1 MTRVST
7 SGSPHRPRRVAGAI
21 AAAPDQTASNLKSLV
36 EQILG
41 EAHRLGATA
50 AEVSV
55 GNTTGLSVGVRKGEL
70 ETVEFNNDRGFG
82 ITVYVNDR
90 KGSASTS
97 DASPPAVQNTVRQ
110 ALNIAKYT
118 EPDPC
123 NGLADADLM
132 AHAFPDLD
140 IDHPWTVDVEDAS
153 RLALAAEAA
162 ALGVDKRIVNSEGA
176 RVATQRGCHV
186 YGNSHG
192 FVEAAWGTRHSLSC
206 SVIAADKAGMQS
218 DYAFTI
224 ARAAD
229 DLEDA
234 NAVGREA
241 GRRTVARL
249 GHRPVQTGRYP
260 VLFDAPAASGLFGHL
275 LSAISGT
282 SLYRKESYLL
292 DSLGRQATA
301 PGITLT
307 EDPHRR
313 KGFASTA
320 HDGDGVATRA
330 KSFVDDGVVTS
341 YILGSYS
348 GRRLGM
354 ATTGNAGG
362 VFNLD
367 VVTDAQPVAD
377 LMQAMGTGLLV
388 TSLMGQGVNLVT
400 GDYSRA
406 AAGTWIANG
415 EPAYP
420 VDRITIASNLDAM
433 FKGIVG
439 CGDDIDNR
447 HNIRTGS
454 VLVGN
459 MTIAA

>member
-1 MTRVST
+1 MPRQ
-7 SGSPHRPRRVAGAI
+7 RPTGMPAT
-21 AAAPDQTASNLKSLV
+21 PDQTAPNLKSLV
-36 EQILG
+36 GQILD
-41 EAHRLGATA
+41 EAHRCGATA
-50 AEVSV
+50 AEVAV

-82 ITVYVNDR
+82 ITVYVGER

-97 DASPPAVQNTVRQ
+97 DASSDAVQNTVRQ

-118 EPDPC
+118 ESDPC

-132 AHAFPDLD
+132 ARTFPDLD
-140 IDHPWTVDVEDAS
+140 IDHPWTVDVEEAS
-153 RLALAAEAA
+153 RLALDAEAA

-176 RVATQRGCHV
+176 RLATQRGCHV

-206 SVIAADKAGMQS
+206 SVVAADKEGMQS

-224 ARAAD
+224 GRAAD

-234 NAVGREA
+234 AAVGQEA
-241 GRRTVARL
+241 GRRTIARL
-249 GHRPVQTGRYP
+249 GHRPVQTGQYP
-260 VLFDAPAASGLFGHL
+260 VLFDAPTASGLFGHL
-275 LSAISGT
+275 LSAISGA

-301 PGITLT
+301 PGITLA
-307 EDPHRR
+307 ENPHRR
-313 KGFASTA
+313 KGLASAA

-348 GRRLGM
+348 ARRLGL

-367 VVTDAQPVAD
+367 VIADAQPAAE
-377 LMQAMGTGLLV
+377 LMQAMGTGLLL
-388 TSLMGQGVNLVT
+388 SL
-400 GDYSRA
+400 
-406 AAGTWIANG
+406 IH
-415 EPAYP
+415 
-420 VDRITIASNLDAM
+420 I
-433 FKGIVG
+433 
-439 CGDDIDNR
+439 
-447 HNIRTGS
+447 
-454 VLVGN
+454 
-459 MTIAA
+459 

>member
-1 MTRVST
+1 M
-7 SGSPHRPRRVAGAI
+7 PRQVAGGVP
-21 AAAPDQTASNLKSLV
+21 AAPDDTASNLKALV
-36 EQILG
+36 EQILD
-41 EAHRLGATA
+41 EARRRGASA
-50 AEVSV
+50 AEVAV

-82 ITVYVNDR
+82 ITVYVGDR

-97 DASPPAVQNTVRQ
+97 DASPAAVQNTVRQ

-132 AHAFPDLD
+132 ARTFPNLD
-140 IDHPWTVDVEDAS
+140 IDHPWTVDVEDAT
-153 RLALAAEAA
+153 RLALTAEAA

-176 RVATQRGCHV
+176 RLATQRGCHV

-206 SVIAADKAGMQS
+206 SVIAADEAGMES

-224 ARAAD
+224 GRASD

-234 NAVGREA
+234 AAVGREA

-249 GHRPVQTGRYP
+249 GHRPVQTGKYP
-260 VLFDAPAASGLFGHL
+260 VLFDAPTASGLFGHL
-275 LSAISGT
+275 LSAISGA

-301 PGITLT
+301 PGITLA

-313 KGFASTA
+313 KGFASA
-320 HDGDGVATRA
+320 NHDGDGVATRA

-348 GRRLGM
+348 ARRLGL

-367 VVTDAQPVAD
+367 VVTDAQPATA
-377 LMQAMGTGLLV
+377 LMQSMGTGLLV

-406 AAGTWIANG
+406 AAGMWITNG

-420 VDRITIASNLDAM
+420 VDRITIASNLDTM
-433 FKGIVG
+433 FKGIVA
-439 CGDDIDNR
+439 CGDDIDRR

-454 VLVGN
+454 VLIGD

>member
-1 MTRVST
+1 M
-7 SGSPHRPRRVAGAI
+7 PRRVGDGAI
-21 AAAPDQTASNLKSLV
+21 AAAPEETASDLKGLV
-36 EQILG
+36 EQILD
-41 EAHRLGATA
+41 EARRLGATA

-97 DASPPAVQNTVRQ
+97 DASPTAVQNTVQQ

-118 EPDPC
+118 EADPC

-132 AHAFPDLD
+132 ARAFPHLD
-140 IDHPWTVDVEDAS
+140 IDHPWAVDVEEAS
-153 RLALAAEAA
+153 RLALTAETA

-206 SVIAADKAGMQS
+206 SVIAADKDGMQS

-224 ARAAD
+224 ARDAD

-234 NAVGREA
+234 SAVGHEA
-241 GRRTVARL
+241 GRRTTARL
-249 GHRPVQTGRYP
+249 GHRPVPTGRYP

-275 LSAISGT
+275 LSAISGA

-301 PGITLT
+301 RGITLT

-313 KGFASTA
+313 KGFASAA

-367 VVTDAQPVAD
+367 VVTDTQPVAA
-377 LMQAMGTGLLV
+377 LMQAMGTGVLV

-420 VDRITIASNLDAM
+420 VDQITIASNLDTM
-433 FKGIVG
+433 FKGIRG

-454 VLVGN
+454 VLVGD

>member
-1 MTRVST
+1 M
-7 SGSPHRPRRVAGAI
+7 PRQIGGGMPT
-21 AAAPDQTASNLKSLV
+21 APDQTAPNLKGLV
-36 EQILG
+36 GQILD
-41 EAHRLGATA
+41 EARRLGATA
-50 AEVSV
+50 AEVAV

-82 ITVYVNDR
+82 ITVYVGDR

-97 DASPPAVQNTVRQ
+97 DASPGAVQNTVRQ

-118 EPDPC
+118 EADSC

-132 AHAFPDLD
+132 ATTLPDLD
-140 IDHPWTVDVEDAS
+140 IDHPWAVDVEDAS
-153 RLALAAEAA
+153 QLALTAEAA

-176 RVATQRGCHV
+176 RLVTQRGCHV

-206 SVIAADKAGMQS
+206 SVIAADKDGMQS

-224 ARAAD
+224 GRADGDLD
-229 DLEDA
+229 DA
-234 NAVGREA
+234 AAVGREA
-241 GRRTVARL
+241 GRRTIARL

-260 VLFDAPAASGLFGHL
+260 VLFDAPTASGLFGHL

-301 PGITLT
+301 PGITLA

-313 KGFASTA
+313 KGLASAA

-348 GRRLGM
+348 ARRLGL

-367 VVTDAQPVAD
+367 VVTDAQPAAA
-377 LMQAMGTGLLV
+377 LMQTMGNGLLV

-406 AAGTWIANG
+406 AAGMWISNG

-433 FKGIVG
+433 FKGIVA
-439 CGDDIDNR
+439 CGDDIDKR

-454 VLVGN
+454 VLVRD

>member
-1 MTRVST
+1 M
-7 SGSPHRPRRVAGAI
+7 PEPVAGTI
-21 AAAPDQTASNLKSLV
+21 TVAPEETASDLKGLV
-36 EQILG
+36 EQILDQ
-41 EAHRLGATA
+41 AHRLGATA

-55 GNTTGLSVGVRKGEL
+55 GNTTGLSVGVRTGEL

-97 DASPPAVQNTVRQ
+97 DASPAAVQTTVRQ
-110 ALNIAKYT
+110 ALNIARYT
-118 EPDPC
+118 EADPC

-132 AHAFPDLD
+132 ACALPDLD
-140 IDHPWTVDVEDAS
+140 IDHPWAVDVDGAS
-153 RLALAAEAA
+153 RLALEAEAA
-162 ALGVDKRIVNSEGA
+162 ALGVDRRIVNSEGA

-192 FVEAAWGTRHSLSC
+192 FVEASWGTRHSLSC
-206 SVIAADKAGMQS
+206 SVIAADKDGMQS
-218 DYAFTI
+218 DYAYTI
-224 ARAAD
+224 GRAAD

-234 NAVGREA
+234 SAVGREA

-249 GHRPVQTGRYP
+249 GHRPVKTGRYP

-275 LSAISGT
+275 LSAISGA

-301 PGITLT
+301 RGITLT

-313 KGFASTA
+313 KGLASAA

-348 GRRLGM
+348 ARRLGM

-367 VVTDAQPVAD
+367 VVAEVQPVAAV
-377 LMQAMGTGLLV
+377 MQAMGNGLLV

-406 AAGTWIANG
+406 AAGMWIANG

-420 VDRITIASNLDAM
+420 VDQITIASDLDAM
-433 FKGIVG
+433 FKGIAG
-439 CGDDIDNR
+439 CGDDVDNR

-454 VLVGN
+454 VLVED

>member
-1 MTRVST
+1 MPTF
-7 SGSPHRPRRVAGAI
+7 GSDKAPRRLAGAM
-21 AAAPDQTASNLKSLV
+21 AADPDQTTSDLKALV
-36 EQILG
+36 EQILE

-55 GNTTGLSVGVRKGEL
+55 GNITGLSVGVRKGEL

-82 ITVYVNDR
+82 ITVYVGDR
-90 KGSASTS
+90 KGNASTS
-97 DASPPAVQNTVRQ
+97 DASPAAVRNTVRQ

-118 EPDPC
+118 EADPC
-123 NGLADADLM
+123 NGLADAEEM
-132 AHAFPDLD
+132 ARTFPDLD
-140 IDHPWTVDVEDAS
+140 IDHPWAVDVEGAS
-153 RLALAAEAA
+153 RLALTAEAA

-176 RVATQRGCHV
+176 RVGTQRGCHV

-192 FVEAAWGTRHSLSC
+192 FVAAAWGTRHSLSC
-206 SVIAADKAGMQS
+206 SVIAADNDGMQS

-224 ARAAD
+224 GRAAEDLD
-229 DLEDA
+229 DA
-234 NAVGREA
+234 ASVGREA
-241 GRRTVARL
+241 GQRTVGRL
-249 GHRPVQTGRYP
+249 GHRPVQTGSYP

-275 LSAISGT
+275 LSAISGA

-301 PGITLT
+301 RGITLT

-313 KGFASTA
+313 KGLASAA

-330 KSFVDDGVVTS
+330 KSFIEDGEVTN

-348 GRRLGM
+348 ARRLGM

-367 VVTDAQPVAD
+367 VVTDAQSVAA

-406 AAGTWIANG
+406 AAGTWITNG

-420 VDRITIASNLDAM
+420 VDQITIASNLDAM

-439 CGDDIDNR
+439 CGDDVDDR

-454 VLVGN
+454 VLIGD